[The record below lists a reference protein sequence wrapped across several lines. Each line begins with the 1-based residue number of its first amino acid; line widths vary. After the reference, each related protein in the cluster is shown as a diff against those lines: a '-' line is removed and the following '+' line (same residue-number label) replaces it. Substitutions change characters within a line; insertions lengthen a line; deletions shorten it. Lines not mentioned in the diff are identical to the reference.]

1 MKISRLTSIVFAF
14 FAFCL
19 SMTAQTPGR
28 SATQETNELL
38 RQLIAETSDATTAY
52 TKPRTAYC
60 SINDSTAVVVYD
72 VVTTKPNGVRAVEP
86 VECLYSI
93 TSSATLAAFNFVNS
107 NGMSILQVAQ
117 KLYES
122 KIGDKDTSQSE
133 DLFRDE
139 IYWFTILSHLSE
151 KGHRI
156 K

>member
-1 MKISRLTSIVFAF
+1 MA
-14 FAFCL
+14 
-19 SMTAQTPGR
+19 AQTPGR
-28 SATQETNELL
+28 NAVQETNELL
-38 RQLIAETSDATTAY
+38 RQLISETSDATTAH
-52 TKPRTAYC
+52 TKPRVAYC
-60 SINDSTAVVVYD
+60 SLNDSTVVVVYD
-72 VVTTKPNGVRAVEP
+72 VITTKANGIRAVEP

-93 TSSATLAAFNFVNS
+93 TPSSTLAAFNFVNS

-133 DLFRDE
+133 DQFRDE
-139 IYWFTILSHLSE
+139 IYWFTILSHLSD